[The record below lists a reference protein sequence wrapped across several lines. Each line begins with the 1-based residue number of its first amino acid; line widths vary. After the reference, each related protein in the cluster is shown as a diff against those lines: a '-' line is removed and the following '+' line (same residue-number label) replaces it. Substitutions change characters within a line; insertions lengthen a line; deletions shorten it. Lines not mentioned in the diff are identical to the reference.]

1 MTGQDDTREALDAS
15 GYAEGDLFPDEDAV
29 YDYFS
34 PFEQRLMF
42 GDDAIQDE
50 DLLGRMADL
59 VIAERL
65 HMVEPA
71 HHDELHRLA
80 VELARV
86 RQARDDAIRAAVA
99 DGMSY
104 REVAAAIGLSHGRVA
119 QIVTSDPR
127 GDA

>member
-1 MTGQDDTREALDAS
+1 MTDRDDTREALDAS
-15 GYAEGDLFPDEDAV
+15 GYADGDLFPDEGAV
-29 YDYFS
+29 RDYFS
-34 PFEQRLMF
+34 PSEQRLMF

-50 DLLGRMADL
+50 DLLERMGDL

-65 HMVEPA
+65 HMAGLA

-80 VELARV
+80 VELVRV

-104 REVAAAIGLSHGRVA
+104 REVAAAIGLGHARVG